1 MIMMCKKH
9 KSNELTPMD
18 VSNVLGKNYRTI
30 LRWTKDGV
38 FGNSRKC
45 KYCGSYLI
53 QTADVDAYIESLK
66 L

>member
-1 MIMMCKKH
+1 MMCKKH
-9 KSNELTPMD
+9 ESNELTPRD

-45 KYCGSYLI
+45 KYCGAYLI
-53 QTADVDAYIESLK
+53 QTTDVDAYIESLK